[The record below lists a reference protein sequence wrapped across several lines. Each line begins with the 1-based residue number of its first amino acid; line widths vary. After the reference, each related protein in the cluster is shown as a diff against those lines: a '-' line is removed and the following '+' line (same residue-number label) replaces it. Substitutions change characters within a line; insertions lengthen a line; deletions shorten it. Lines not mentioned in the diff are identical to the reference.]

1 MRRLA
6 WSVPVVAVA
15 LGLLV
20 ATGPASAQ
28 SGDRFRLETAGDLL
42 RVCTPDEG
50 DRMRSDLLHFCQGFM
65 LGNGQLYEQ
74 LVRAGSIKR
83 PWACA
88 EPIPRLAE
96 IREAFITWAKAHPER
111 HKERAIDGFWQAMSG
126 RWPCR

>member
-1 MRRLA
+1 M
-6 WSVPVVAVA
+6 VAGHA
-15 LGLLV
+15 AGQ
-20 ATGPASAQ
+20 SA
-28 SGDRFRLETAGDLL
+28 DRFQLETAGDLL

-50 DRMRSDLLHFCQGFM
+50 DRLRSDLLHFCQGFM

-88 EPIPRLAE
+88 EPVPRLAE
-96 IREAFITWAKAHPER
+96 IREAFVTWARAHPER
-111 HKERAIDGFWQAMSG
+111 HKERAVDGVWHAMSE